1 MNDNK
6 TTIEFVNHASALISF
21 GKIGI
26 LSDPWYSKSVFH
38 HGWRLLYENEN
49 QYINEVLD
57 RTTHIYISHEHP
69 DHFNPPFFLT
79 DEVKEKIIKK
89 RIVFLFQ
96 KTKDKRVISFLKN
109 KGFEVQEFNK
119 KINKIDNLIEIEIV
133 KHDFYDSSISIKT
146 PDIKIL
152 NLNDCPL
159 RDVRDIKKFKKK
171 FGTFDVLLTQFSYA
185 AWKGGKEGKIFR
197 ENAAKEK
204 LTDVY
209 NQSKILNCNTVI
221 PFASFVYFSN
231 KMNFYMN
238 DSINVPDKVCEYLIK
253 NAVNPVIMQPGEKQV
268 LTELRQD
275 KNSLEFWKNKYQFS
289 NENKTIDYYKANNS
303 FDDLKN
309 DFISYQ
315 KRIFTKNSKT
325 LIYLLHKFSFFGA
338 FKKINIFLLDK
349 NENYEYSIFSGLKKI
364 DKTQYDISMHS
375 ESLSFIFKNEFG
387 FDTLTVNGCFE
398 CDPKNFSKVSKT
410 LAIGSLNSMGLK
422 LNLGIIFKLNIIL
435 LFVKK
440 LIVFLRKLK

>member
-6 TTIEFVNHASALISF
+6 TTIEFVNHASVLIRF

-38 HGWRLLYENEN
+38 NGWRLLHENEN

-57 RTTHIYISHEHP
+57 RTSHIYISHEHP
-69 DHFNPPFFLT
+69 DHFNPGFLLT
-79 DEVKEKIIKK
+79 DEIKKKIIKK
-89 RIVFLFQ
+89 RIIFLFQ
-96 KTKDKRVISFLKN
+96 KTKDKRVISFLKQ
-109 KGFEVQEFNK
+109 KGFEVQEFNQK
-119 KINKIDNLIEIEIV
+119 KNKIENLIEIEIV

-159 RDVRDIKKFKKK
+159 RDVKDIKKFKKD

-185 AWKGGKEGKIFR
+185 AWKGGKNGKIFR

-204 LTDVY
+204 LTDVC
-209 NQSKILNCNTVI
+209 NQSKILNCKKVI

-238 DSINVPDKVCEYLIK
+238 DSINVPKKVCEYLIK

-275 KNSLEFWKNKYQFS
+275 ENSLEFWKNKYQFS

>member
-159 RDVRDIKKFKKK
+159 RDIRDIKKFKKK
-171 FGTFDVLLTQFSYA
+171 YGTFDVLLTQFSYA
-185 AWKGGKEGKIFR
+185 AWKGGKKGKIFR

-204 LTDVY
+204 LTDVC
-209 NQSKILNCNTVI
+209 NQSKILNCKKVI

-338 FKKINIFLLDK
+338 FKKINIFLSDK

>member
-6 TTIEFVNHASALISF
+6 TTIEFVNHASVLISF

-79 DEVKEKIIKK
+79 DEIKEKIIKK

-96 KTKDKRVISFLKN
+96 KTKDKRVISFLKK
-109 KGFEVQEFNK
+109 KGFEVQEFDK

-275 KNSLEFWKNKYQFS
+275 ENSLEFWKNKYQFS